1 VNRAFSADVVE
12 MSMRPGALPPGFQLN
27 AAPLVLKGMF
37 NGFQNAARSPQ
48 RFVRWRTGT
57 RDSDCSSLL
66 QKERVSLAYFAMRLG
81 IFCVVSWLLSAG
93 VGLPQTPKP
102 ASPSASPRPNLP
114 EFRPALV
121 GTAPNSLINT
131 IDSADL
137 IKKGQ
142 KEAAVMFSC
151 LVAPSGEIVRSGA
164 YRGTR
169 GSELLEQ
176 ELLKH
181 LATAKFVPAIHNHQP
196 VIAVFYGTVKFAV
209 VNGKPR
215 LRIFANQQLEEVD
228 KETDFIDPQPYV
240 GQDSKFTGLHYPETG
255 STVAVTGVV
264 DLALNVDARGNLNN
278 IQLLS
283 EEPPLLGF
291 GNAALSDFS
300 GAKFIPAF
308 RNGQPV
314 ECNVKIPLFYK
325 PSS

>member
-1 VNRAFSADVVE
+1 
-12 MSMRPGALPPGFQLN
+12 
-27 AAPLVLKGMF
+27 
-37 NGFQNAARSPQ
+37 
-48 RFVRWRTGT
+48 
-57 RDSDCSSLL
+57 L
-66 QKERVSLAYFAMRLG
+66 QKRGISLAYFAMRLVF
-81 IFCVVSWLLSAG
+81 FCFVPLLLSAG
-93 VGLPQTPKP
+93 LASAQTPKRG
-102 ASPSASPRPNLP
+102 SPSPSPGPKLP
-114 EFRPALV
+114 EIRPALV
-121 GTAPNSLINT
+121 GTASNSLINT
-131 IDSADL
+131 IDTADL

-176 ELLKH
+176 ELLKR
-181 LATAKFVPAIHNHQP
+181 LTTAKFIPAIHNHQP

-264 DLALNVDARGNLNN
+264 ELALSVDAKGNLTNL
-278 IQLLS
+278 QVLA

-291 GNAALSDFS
+291 GNAALSDF
-300 GAKFIPAF
+300 GDAKFIPAF
-308 RNGQPV
+308 RNGKPV
-314 ECNVKIPLFYK
+314 ESNVKIPVYYK
-325 PSS
+325 PSAESLQSE

>member
-1 VNRAFSADVVE
+1 LQRE
-12 MSMRPGALPPGFQLN
+12 QL
-27 AAPLVLKGMF
+27 
-37 NGFQNAARSPQ
+37 
-48 RFVRWRTGT
+48 
-57 RDSDCSSLL
+57 
-66 QKERVSLAYFAMRLG
+66 SLAYFAMRLR
-81 IFCVVSWLLSAG
+81 IFCVISCLVSAG
-93 VGLPQTPKP
+93 VASSQTSKTASPTPSPKP
-102 ASPSASPRPNLP
+102 TLP
-114 EFRPALV
+114 EFRPALI
-121 GTAPNSLINT
+121 GTGPDSLINT
-131 IDSADL
+131 IDTADL

-151 LVAPSGEIVRSGA
+151 LVAPTGDVVRSGA

-176 ELLKH
+176 ELLKR
-181 LATAKFVPAIHNHQP
+181 LANEKFVPAIHNHQP
-196 VIAVFYGTVKFAV
+196 VIAIFYGTVKFAV

-240 GQDSKFTGLHYPETG
+240 GQDSKFTGLHYPDTG
-255 STVAVTGVV
+255 STVQVTGVAE
-264 DLALNVDARGNLNN
+264 LAVNVDAQGNMKSMHVV
-278 IQLLS
+278 S

-291 GNAALSDFS
+291 GDAAITDFT

-314 ECNVKIPLFYK
+314 ESNVKIPVYYK

>member
-1 VNRAFSADVVE
+1 
-12 MSMRPGALPPGFQLN
+12 
-27 AAPLVLKGMF
+27 
-37 NGFQNAARSPQ
+37 
-48 RFVRWRTGT
+48 
-57 RDSDCSSLL
+57 
-66 QKERVSLAYFAMRLG
+66 MRLA

-93 VGLPQTPKP
+93 IGLSQTPKP
-102 ASPSASPRPNLP
+102 GSPSPGPKLP
-114 EFRPALV
+114 EVRPALV

-131 IDSADL
+131 IDTADL

-151 LVAPSGEIVRSGA
+151 LVAPSGEVVRSGA
-164 YRGTR
+164 YRGTK
-169 GSELLEQ
+169 GSDLLEQ
-176 ELLKH
+176 ELLKR
-181 LATAKFVPAIHNHQP
+181 LASAKFIPAIHNHQP

-291 GNAALSDFS
+291 GNAALSDFG

-325 PSS
+325 PST

>member
-1 VNRAFSADVVE
+1 MRIGLLWLFGLLFGAGFVSA
-12 MSMRPGALPPGFQLN
+12 Q
-27 AAPLVLKGMF
+27 APKSG
-37 NGFQNAARSPQ
+37 
-48 RFVRWRTGT
+48 
-57 RDSDCSSLL
+57 
-66 QKERVSLAYFAMRLG
+66 
-81 IFCVVSWLLSAG
+81 
-93 VGLPQTPKP
+93 
-102 ASPSASPRPNLP
+102 SPSPSPRSTLP
-114 EFRPALV
+114 ELRPALI

-131 IDSADL
+131 IDTADL

-142 KEAAVMFSC
+142 KEGAVMFSC
-151 LVAPSGEIVRSGA
+151 LVAPTGDVVRSGA

-176 ELLKH
+176 EVLKR
-181 LATAKFVPAIHNHQP
+181 LAIAKFIPAIHNHQP

-228 KETDFIDPQPYV
+228 KESDFIDPQPYV

-255 STVAVTGVV
+255 STVALTGAAE
-264 DLALNVDARGNLNN
+264 LALEVDAKGNLKD
-278 IQLLS
+278 IQVLS

-291 GNAALSDFS
+291 GDAARSDFG

-314 ECNVKIPLFYK
+314 ECNVKIPVFYK

>member
-1 VNRAFSADVVE
+1 
-12 MSMRPGALPPGFQLN
+12 MALEIGYSTGFLD
-27 AAPLVLKGMF
+27 F
-37 NGFQNAARSPQ
+37 ARNDKE
-48 RFVRWRTGT
+48 F
-57 RDSDCSSLL
+57 LL
-66 QKERVSLAYFAMRLG
+66 QRRRVSLAYSAMRLR
-81 IFCVVSWLLSAG
+81 IFCFVGLLLSVDLA
-93 VGLPQTPKP
+93 LAQTPKP
-102 ASPSASPRPNLP
+102 GSPSPSPLPTLP
-114 EFRPALV
+114 ELRPALI

-131 IDSADL
+131 IDTADL

-151 LVAPSGEIVRSGA
+151 LVAPTGQVVTSGA

-176 ELLKH
+176 ELLKR
-181 LATAKFVPAIHNHQP
+181 LATARFIPAVHNHQP

-215 LRIFANQQLEEVD
+215 LRIFANQELNEVD
-228 KETDFIDPQPYV
+228 KESDFIDPQPYV

-264 DLALNVDARGNLNN
+264 ELALNVDAKGNLTNL
-278 IQLLS
+278 QVLS

-291 GNAALSDFS
+291 GDAALSDFS
-300 GAKFIPAF
+300 DAKFIPAF

-314 ECNVKIPLFYK
+314 ESNVKIPVYYK
-325 PSS
+325 PSAAPAQSE